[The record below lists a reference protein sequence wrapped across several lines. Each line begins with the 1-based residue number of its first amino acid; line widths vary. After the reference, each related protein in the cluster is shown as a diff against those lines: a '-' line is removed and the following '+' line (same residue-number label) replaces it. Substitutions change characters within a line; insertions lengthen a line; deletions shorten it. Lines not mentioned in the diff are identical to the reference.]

1 MHYDWM
7 ERPIPPPPP
16 EGPQVTP
23 QECGEPAIDATGLHP
38 RLQFLASYRAQG
50 IAVSPRR
57 LWLRRSVAQRLCQAA
72 DALEDGMSL
81 AVFDG
86 LRPAPVQQALF
97 DSYRARLAADHTD
110 WPPQRLWMETCRF
123 VAAPQTDPKHPSSH
137 LTGGAVDLT
146 LYRDGHPLAMG
157 TDFDDFRPQAA
168 TRYYEQP
175 GLSGEQRRWRNNR
188 RLLYHLMAAQGFTNY
203 EEEWWHFDF
212 GNPSWA
218 RLTGQPA
225 CYGACPVPVAEW
237 AP

>member
-1 MHYDWM
+1 MLYDWM

-16 EGPQVTP
+16 EGPQVIP
-23 QECGEPAIDATGLHP
+23 QECGEPAIDATDLHP

-57 LWLRRSVAQRLCQAA
+57 LWLRLSVAQRLCRAA
-72 DALEDGMSL
+72 AALEDGMSL

-86 LRPAPVQQALF
+86 LRPALVQQALF

-110 WPPQRLWMETCRF
+110 WPPQRLWTETCRF

-146 LYRDGHPLAMG
+146 LYHDGHPLAMG

-203 EEEWWHFDF
+203 EEELSLIHI
-212 GNPSWA
+212 
-218 RLTGQPA
+218 
-225 CYGACPVPVAEW
+225 
-237 AP
+237 

>member
-1 MHYDWM
+1 M
-7 ERPIPPPPP
+7 
-16 EGPQVTP
+16 
-23 QECGEPAIDATGLHP
+23 
-38 RLQFLASYRAQG
+38 
-50 IAVSPRR
+50 
-57 LWLRRSVAQRLCQAA
+57 
-72 DALEDGMSL
+72 
-81 AVFDG
+81 
-86 LRPAPVQQALF
+86 
-97 DSYRARLAADHTD
+97 
-110 WPPQRLWMETCRF
+110 
-123 VAAPQTDPKHPSSH
+123 
-137 LTGGAVDLT
+137 DLT

-225 CYGACPVPVAEW
+225 CYGACPVPAAEW